1 MNTRK
6 VLALA
11 TAAFMMA
18 AFLCGCGGGQ
28 PAAEG
33 TDAAGGKVYVP
44 TFTDL
49 PSELDAFSASCIG
62 GDSVYFVSNGTMTST
77 STVSGAFG
85 SSSSMSTM
93 GGGEGAELALYRAN
107 TDGSGCTRLENYTP
121 MSLPERSSGSADIS
135 HLCTDSEGNLW
146 VAESV
151 MAYHYDLPEGFSG
164 TDEEKQPYYENDG
177 QHYALRKLDSTGAEL
192 SSIDLTGIIDDP
204 NQFYPAGLVCDTND
218 SVYFA
223 GSDSVHVFDKSGA
236 KLFSLQSPSYIN
248 QLIVTSDGAAAAACY
263 EGTGFAVKPV
273 DAASRSWGASIQGEM
288 STVYPGGG
296 NYYFYYTLGSSLYGY
311 KEDTSDCERILGWL
325 DCDIDQDTIR
335 ALGLLSDGGILCT
348 AYGGESGGELIL
360 LAQQDASSLTEKTVL
375 TLATMSLDSA
385 LRKQVLQFNRQS
397 EQYRIEVRDYSEYNT
412 AENYTAG
419 LTKMNTEIITG
430 HIPDILDISRLPV
443 GQYAGKGLLED
454 LYPYIDSDPELSRE
468 GLVGSVMKALE
479 QGGGLYQVSPSFG
492 ILSLVGRTDV
502 VGEDMGWTLD
512 EMNAL
517 LAKQPEGTQLLDQYI
532 TKSDILYYL
541 CAMNMNRYMDW
552 SQGTCSFNSDDFIK
566 VLKFCD
572 TFPNEVDMSDGSY
585 GDEVSGV
592 QSGKKILTMS
602 EMSDFES
609 IQLYEA
615 MFGGDVTYKGFP
627 REDGIGNVVYVSS
640 GLGMSKAC
648 RDKDGAWSFLRTL
661 LTEEYQ
667 ESGDI
672 WSFPTNKAAFDNKLE
687 RSMEKE
693 TITDEQGNEIEV
705 SSSGIGVDGF
715 FVELYAVTQEQAD
728 KIMALIDSADTA
740 LVFDDNVMNIVKDE
754 AAAYFVGEKT
764 AEDTAALIQ
773 NRVSLYINEQK

>member
-1 MNTRK
+1 VR
-6 VLALA
+6 VRRR
-11 TAAFMMA
+11 TA
-18 AFLCGCGGGQ
+18 CRRRDGCGRRKGVCADLHGAPQRGGHFQ
-28 PAAEG
+28 RVLCWR
-33 TDAAGGKVYVP
+33 K
-44 TFTDL
+44 
-49 PSELDAFSASCIG
+49 SI
-62 GDSVYFVSNGTMTST
+62 

-85 SSSSMSTM
+85 SSSSVSTM

-107 TDGSGCTRLENYTP
+107 ADGSGCTRLESYMP
-121 MSLPERSSGSADIS
+121 MTLPEGSQGNVDIS
-135 HLCTDSEGNLW
+135 HLCADAEGNLW

-151 MAYHYDLPEGFSG
+151 MAYHYELPEGFSG
-164 TDEEKQPYYENDG
+164 TDEEKQQYYKNDG
-177 QHYALRKLDSTGAEL
+177 QQYALRKLDPSGAEL
-192 SSIDLTGIIDDP
+192 LSVDLAGTIDDP
-204 NQFYPAGLVCDTND
+204 SQFYPTGLVCDAGG

-223 GSDSVHVFDKSGA
+223 GSDNVHVFDINGTE
-236 KLFSLQSPSYIN
+236 LFSLQSPSWIS

-263 EGTGFAVKPV
+263 EETGFAVKPV
-273 DAASRSWGASIQGEM
+273 DAAAKSWGTSIPGEM

-296 NYYFYYTLGSSLYGY
+296 DYYFYYTLGSSLYGY
-311 KEDTSDCERILGWL
+311 REDTSESERILGWL

-335 ALGLLSDGGILCT
+335 ALGLLSNGAILCT
-348 AYGGESGGELIL
+348 AYGGENGGELIL
-360 LAQQDASSLTEKTVL
+360 LAEQDASVLTEKTVL

-412 AENYTAG
+412 TEDYMAG
-419 LTKMNTEIITG
+419 LMKMNAEIIAG
-430 HIPDILDISRLPV
+430 HIPDILDVSRLPV

-468 GLVGSVMKALE
+468 GLVDSVMKALE
-479 QGGGLYQVSPSFG
+479 QDGGLYQVSPSFG
-492 ILSLVGRTDV
+492 ILSLVGRADV

-512 EMNAL
+512 EMNAVL
-517 LAKQPEGTQLLDQYI
+517 SEQPEGTQLLDQYI

-552 SQGTCSFNSDDFIK
+552 SQGTCSFDSGDFIQ
-566 VLKFCD
+566 VLQFCD
-572 TFPNEVDMSDGSY
+572 TFPDEVDMSGSSY
-585 GDEVSGV
+585 GDQVSGV

-615 MFGGDVTYKGFP
+615 MFGGDVIYKGFP
-627 REDGIGNVVYVSS
+627 REDGVGNVVYVSS
-640 GLGMSKAC
+640 GLGMSTAC
-648 RDKDGAWSFLRTL
+648 SDKDGAWSFLRTL

-687 RSMEKE
+687 RAMEKE

-740 LVFDDNVMNIVKDE
+740 LVFDDNVMNIVRDE
-754 AAAYFVGEKT
+754 AAAYFAGEKT

-773 NRVSLYINEQK
+773 NRVGLYINEQK